1 MLYVEKSFE
10 IFDGAPITGEL
21 FNNFKIVIVQS
32 VAILLIRF
40 IVKKWQG
47 KGTRKKNTLYI
58 K

>member
-1 MLYVEKSFE
+1 MLYVEKSFK
-10 IFDGAPITGEL
+10 IFDGTPITDKL

-40 IVKKWQG
+40 IVKKWQD

>member
-1 MLYVEKSFE
+1 MLYVEKSFK
-10 IFDGAPITGEL
+10 IFDGAPITDKL

-40 IVKKWQG
+40 IVKKWQD

>member
-40 IVKKWQG
+40 IVKK
-47 KGTRKKNTLYI
+47 
-58 K
+58 